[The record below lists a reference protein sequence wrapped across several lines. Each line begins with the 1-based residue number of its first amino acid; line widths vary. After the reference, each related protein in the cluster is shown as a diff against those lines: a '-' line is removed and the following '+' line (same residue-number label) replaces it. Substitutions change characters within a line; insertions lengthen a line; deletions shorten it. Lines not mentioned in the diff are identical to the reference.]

1 MPDGSTEQPDYPHA
15 PEQLYAFCVDGL
27 EDPSGMLRR
36 LLHAE
41 RDDMHLPH
49 SVVAEVREALW
60 HRVPRRH
67 DATAERPPS
76 SFVGVA
82 RPAQRR
88 SI

>member
-1 MPDGSTEQPDYPHA
+1 VPDGSTEKPDYPHSPA
-15 PEQLYAFCVDGL
+15 LLYAFCVDGL
-27 EDPSGMLRR
+27 DDPNAMLRR

-41 RDDMHLPH
+41 RDDMHLPK
-49 SVVAEVREALW
+49 SVVVEVRDALW
-60 HRVPRRH
+60 DRVPRLH
-67 DATAERPPS
+67 DSMASRPPS